1 MANTMF
7 IRKDGKTS
15 RVVEEMTQKELRA
28 EARANGFKVVKIFKG
43 NVGYDKLDEWEWMN
57 RKQEDFY
64 HGRENVYRWFG
75 SIDNE

>member
-1 MANTMF
+1 MF

-57 RKQEDFY
+57 RK
-64 HGRENVYRWFG
+64 
-75 SIDNE
+75 

>member
-15 RVVEEMTQKELRA
+15 RVVEEMTQKELRV

-57 RKQEDFY
+57 RK
-64 HGRENVYRWFG
+64 
-75 SIDNE
+75 